1 MGTYAMTTET
11 LACNDSAT
19 TLKGDLAFA
28 ETTTGT
34 RPDVLLMQEAFGD
47 LPFAIVVMRG
57 VTGTPLTLRDELPRR
72 TAGRHTLLPGQ
83 EGVAERGVRLIA
95 PCAAP

>member
-34 RPDVLLMQEAFGD
+34 RPGLYLMQEAFGD
-47 LPFAIVVMRG
+47 PPSAIEAMRRVM
-57 VTGTPLTLRDELPRR
+57 GTLQTLRGALPRR
-72 TAGRHTLLPGQ
+72 TAGRHMRLPRH
-83 EGVAERGVRLIA
+83 EGVLEGGVRLIA